1 MDQIG
6 MDLPQGD
13 ERPRML
19 PAYSE
24 FPQKSRAVA
33 RDGNVRVVLRKSEI
47 ETFAAIYARSA
58 AHARR
63 KAMYEPGQSF
73 QAIRM
78 KGNNL

>member
-1 MDQIG
+1 

-13 ERPRML
+13 ERPWML

-24 FPQKSRAVA
+24 FLQKSRAVA

-47 ETFAAIYARSA
+47 ESFAAVYARGA
-58 AHARR
+58 AHSRR
-63 KAMYEPGQSF
+63 KAMHEPGQTF

-78 KGNNL
+78 KGNNF